1 MSDGALANL
10 GMYDPPWLRGANDA
24 LWAALGRRLRAAG
37 IADVPDELEREP
49 SLRAIWGHA
58 RLLLGQTCGYPLVT
72 ELGGTVA
79 VVGRPTYALPG
90 CRAGF
95 HRSLVVVRAKA
106 PFRGLEDLR
115 GSRAALNGR
124 DSNTGM
130 NLLRRAVA
138 PFARNGRVFGAVVE
152 TGAHLASLAAV
163 AAGGADAAAI
173 DCVTFGLAARHRPD
187 LTEGVRILA
196 QTPESPTLPFI
207 TAGGTSPERIAILR
221 RALAETIADPA
232 NTGTCA
238 ALGLAGIEPAAVEDY
253 AVLLRYEA
261 EAAELGYPVLA

>member
-1 MSDGALANL
+1 MSDDALANL
-10 GMYDPPWLRGANDA
+10 GMYDPAWLRSANDA

-37 IADVPDELEREP
+37 IADVPDGLEREA
-49 SLRAIWGHA
+49 SLRAIWRNP

-72 ELGGTVA
+72 ELGGTIA

-90 CRAGF
+90 CRSGF
-95 HRSLVVVRAKA
+95 HRSLVVVRGEA
-106 PFRGLEDLR
+106 PFRALQDLR
-115 GSRAALNGR
+115 GTRAALNGR

-138 PFARNGRVFGAVVE
+138 PFSRDGRFFGALVE

-163 AAGGADAAAI
+163 AAGAADAAAV

-187 LTEGVRILA
+187 LTEGVRVLA

-207 TAGGTSPERIAILR
+207 AAGDASEERIAILR
-221 RALAETIADPA
+221 RALTETIADPA
-232 NTGTCA
+232 NAEACD
-238 ALGLAGIEPAAVEDY
+238 ALGLAGFEPAAVEDY